1 MTTPRGQRDHDLA
14 ILAAGG
20 DTGWWDEHGQPAPFP
35 DDFFDPDNGWR
46 QTPTTPTPPPP
57 NRPSN
62 PQNEGSR
69 IHHSKGLDRRPSAGS
84 SRFSPC

>member
-1 MTTPRGQRDHDLA
+1 MTTPRSQRDRDLA

-46 QTPTTPTPPPP
+46 PTTNDPDTTPTEPP
-57 NRPSN
+57 
-62 PQNEGSR
+62 
-69 IHHSKGLDRRPSAGS
+69 
-84 SRFSPC
+84 F